1 LPPAEGLRLR
11 CCADAGILSGQAF
24 THPPMNKISPC
35 LWFDDQAEDAAKL
48 YRSLFEDSETYYI
61 TRYGKAGF
69 EIHGQPEGKVMTV
82 EFQIAGQSFTALNG
96 GPFFKA
102 NPSISFLVCC
112 TSREEVDRLW
122 KAFSDGGKALMELG
136 TYPFSGHYGWIQ
148 DKFGISWQVMLMG
161 DRPFT
166 QKIVPTLMYV
176 GAMAG
181 KAEEAMG
188 RYVSIFPNSKIDG
201 VMRYGAGE
209 APDAE
214 GTVKHAGFT
223 LEGQAFAA
231 MDSAHKH
238 EFSFNE
244 GISLVVRCKDQAE
257 IDRLWDAL
265 GEGGDPEA
273 QQCGWLKDKYGVSWQ
288 IVPENMD
295 DMLQHGSKEANERA
309 MAAML
314 QMHKLDIAALEA
326 AAKG

>member
-1 LPPAEGLRLR
+1 
-11 CCADAGILSGQAF
+11 
-24 THPPMNKISPC
+24 MNKISPC
-35 LWFDDQAEDAAKL
+35 LWFDAQAEEAANF
-48 YRSLFEDSETYYI
+48 YMSLFEGSKTYYI
-61 TRYGKAGF
+61 THYGKAGF

-82 EFQIAGQSFTALNG
+82 EFEIAGQSFTALNG
-96 GPFFKA
+96 GPFFKP

-112 TSREEVDRLW
+112 TSREEVDRFWTALS
-122 KAFSDGGKALMELG
+122 AGGSQLMELG
-136 TYPFSGHYGWIQ
+136 NYPFSEYYGWTQ
-148 DKFGISWQVMLMG
+148 DKFGISWQIMLMG

-181 KAEEAMG
+181 KAEEAMA
-188 RYVSIFPNSKIDG
+188 RYVSLFPDSRVDH
-201 VMRYGAGE
+201 VMRYGKDE

-223 LEGQAFAA
+223 LAGQSFAA
-231 MDSAHKH
+231 MDSAHGH
-238 EFSFNE
+238 AFFFSE
-244 GISLVVRCKDQAE
+244 AISLVVRCKDQAE

-265 GEGGDPEA
+265 GEGGDPKA

-288 IVPENMD
+288 VVPENMD

-309 MAAML
+309 MTAML
-314 QMHKLDIAALEA
+314 QMHKLDIAALEK